1 MFPTYLNAATA
12 RHCRSRS
19 NRLSHGTSVQRT
31 VCGGKL
37 AKLHI
42 RVPKPAALGVAKIL
56 LGRPRLFLC
65 HRRQMQQH
73 PHDSAATFYAKLVN
87 VPPAIDHEG
96 QRQGEGQASE
106 AVAQQTDLWQQQQQ
120 QQAGAAVGIP
130 FKPVKFAQPV
140 VLDPDTGV
148 VTLQPISSQPQHHPQ
163 HDQPLALHKSAATST
178 GSSSQAAPQLDL
190 SSQASRYRTTSAR
203 SATTAAAAAAHPA
216 APSAFGSSSK
226 CPIDRSNVGY
236 QLLQKAGWQEGS
248 GLGRQQQGMAAPLQL
263 QPQKGSKGLG
273 FAPQDPLQL
282 QRQQIAAAAAAGGGA
297 ATAPAVPAAG
307 PVLGGKRVAALVAA
321 ELASED
327 LDTKVKRHRQL
338 LEQEAKEQR
347 DKAIQLY
354 MQRAFNEPS
363 LADVGDHASVLGRNS
378 RLRKTNPLLDD
389 DEDY

>member
-1 MFPTYLNAATA
+1 
-12 RHCRSRS
+12 
-19 NRLSHGTSVQRT
+19 
-31 VCGGKL
+31 
-37 AKLHI
+37 
-42 RVPKPAALGVAKIL
+42 
-56 LGRPRLFLC
+56 
-65 HRRQMQQH
+65 MQQH

-96 QRQGEGQASE
+96 QRQAEGQASE
-106 AVAQQTDLWQQQQQ
+106 AGAQQTDLWQQQQQ
-120 QQAGAAVGIP
+120 QQASAAVSVP

-140 VLDPDTGV
+140 VLDPNTGV

-163 HDQPLALHKSAATST
+163 HDQPLALHHSAASSA

-203 SATTAAAAAAHPA
+203 SATSAAAAAAAHPA

-226 CPIDRSNVGY
+226 RPIDRSNVGY
-236 QLLQKAGWQEGS
+236 QLLQKAGWREGS

-273 FAPQDPLQL
+273 FAPQDPLQM
-282 QRQQIAAAAAAGGGA
+282 QRQQIAAAAAAA
-297 ATAPAVPAAG
+297 AASGSAAAKAPAAPAAG
-307 PVLGGKRVAALVAA
+307 PVLGGKLVAALVAA

-363 LADVGDHASVLGRNS
+363 LADVGDHARVLGRNS
-378 RLRKTNPLLDD
+378 RLTKTNPLLDD